1 MLDKSFLFT
10 KSNKLINC
18 NYDLSLQEQ
27 KIILTV
33 AIMVQPHDSEFQEY
47 KFRIKDLMAK
57 LDMKDSDKSEDIHK
71 IIRELM
77 KKVFEIRHGNR
88 IIQLAWFSN
97 AEYEPDD
104 GVVKIQFSHHLK
116 PYMLEIKEIYTVNK
130 LENILTLKSRYSASL
145 YEILKSNLYK
155 KQVII
160 ELDELK
166 QLVGATEKAYDS
178 YANFKAKALDKAQEE
193 LKEKTDI
200 SFEYEAIKTCRK
212 VTNIRFTIHSNA
224 AEKAKGKTPAPAKE
238 QQPSI
243 DDIANISTVKS
254 IIKERISDK
263 SAIKILD
270 AAEGDIWRVQ
280 EKYAIVS
287 QFNKVNDIVDVM
299 VQALREDW
307 QSMSKTKVS
316 TFDNFEH
323 RVYNYDELEKK
334 MLGWE

>member
-1 MLDKSFLFT
+1 MLDKSFLST

-33 AIMVQPHDSEFQEY
+33 ATMVQPHDSEFQEY
-47 KFRIKDLMAK
+47 KFRIKDLMGK
-57 LDMKDSDKSEDIHK
+57 LDIVDPDKAEDIHK
-71 IIRELM
+71 LIRELM
-77 KKVFEIRHGNR
+77 KKVFDIRHGNM

-97 AEYEPDD
+97 VEYELDD

-116 PYMLEIKEIYTVNK
+116 PYMLEIKELHTANK
-130 LENILTLKSRYSASL
+130 RENILTLKSRYSASL

-155 KQVII
+155 KQLII

-166 QLVGATEKAYDS
+166 QLVGATDKAYDS
-178 YANFKAKALDKAQEE
+178 YANFKVKALDRAQEE

-200 SFEYEAIKTCRK
+200 SFEYDAIKTVRK
-212 VTNIRFTIHSNA
+212 VTNIRFTIHSNVK
-224 AEKAKGKTPAPAKE
+224 EKAKGKNPTPAKE

-243 DDIANISTVKS
+243 DDIANINTVKS
-254 IIKERISDK
+254 IIKERISEK
-263 SAIKILD
+263 AAGKILD
-270 AAEGDIWRVQ
+270 AAEGDIWKVQ
-280 EKYAIVS
+280 EKYSIIS
-287 QFNKVNDIVDVM
+287 QFNKVKDIVDVM
-299 VQALREDW
+299 VRALREDW

-334 MLGWE
+334 MLGLE